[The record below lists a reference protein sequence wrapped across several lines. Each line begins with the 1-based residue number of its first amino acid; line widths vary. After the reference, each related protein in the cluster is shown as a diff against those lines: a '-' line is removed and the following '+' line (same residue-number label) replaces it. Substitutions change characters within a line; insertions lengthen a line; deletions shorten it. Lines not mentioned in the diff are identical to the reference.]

1 MPNIRFLDSRITAKK
16 LPLDLSKRRTCL
28 DKINRLNARRKRFE
42 IPQRL
47 I

>member
-1 MPNIRFLDSRITAKK
+1 MSDIRLLDSRIAAEK

-28 DKINRLNARRKRFE
+28 DKVNRLNARRKRFE